1 MMIIFCNMQQYKSE
15 NGLKPLHPFL
25 FILIMLLLP
34 VTRVPAD
41 DPPLNILQ
49 NGDFDRNLEQWSHW
63 TDASAAVTFQTEG
76 KKAKPIAGKKVAYI
90 KISKAGNAD
99 WHIQLYQQPFAL
111 TKGKTYT
118 FSLWVRSEK
127 PRTITMRI
135 LHQGAP

>member
-1 MMIIFCNMQQYKSE
+1 MMIIFCNIRLYESE

-34 VTRVPAD
+34 VTWVPAD
-41 DPPLNILQ
+41 NPPLNILQ

-63 TDASAAVTFQTEG
+63 TDANATATFQTEG

-99 WHIQLYQQPFAL
+99 WHTQFYQQPFAL
-111 TKGKTYT
+111 TQGKN
-118 FSLWVRSEK
+118 
-127 PRTITMRI
+127 
-135 LHQGAP
+135 